1 MNSQYKFIDAD
12 GDVLEIGLNHSFGHP
27 SITLYA
33 EAGVRMT
40 VEDTENLIEELKK
53 VIDKVKNEQKDL

>member
-1 MNSQYKFIDAD
+1 MNSQYKFIDLD
-12 GDVLEIGLNHSFGHP
+12 NDLLEIGLNHSFGHP

-40 VEDTENLIEELKK
+40 VEDAENLIKELKK
-53 VIDKVKNEQKDL
+53 VIDKVKNETINL